1 MHRTR
6 THSYSISSL
15 FQPKM
20 VFSDLGETLI
30 EIRMSLAYKYTVQMR
45 SHVISFHQDFHPY

>member
-1 MHRTR
+1 MRKEIRILRNTP
-6 THSYSISSL
+6 ISSL

-30 EIRMSLAYKYTVQMR
+30 EIRMLLAY
-45 SHVISFHQDFHPY
+45 